1 MDLNKDNRNVY
12 TVDPEVYSE
21 YMHENIK
28 KPSSTLNSIVKILLL
43 ILLIV
48 LGGFYYKILKEDL
61 SFSEVFNKKEF
72 FSIYSFLDRSE
83 ETTKSVLMENNIEV
97 LAQEKVIVKE
107 KKTES
112 SLVIKE
118 EEVKKEEVIV
128 KKEEPVVEKTTIVL
142 TEEVKKEL
150 PVIEKVEVSHIE
162 VVQKVIEQKTPA
174 SNTPTSDI
182 LSDSYL
188 DKMVEEL
195 NSL

>member
-1 MDLNKDNRNVY
+1 MDLNKDNKNVY

-72 FSIYSFLDRSE
+72 FSIYSFLDKSE
-83 ETTKSVLMENNIEV
+83 QTTKSVLMENNIEV

-112 SLVIKE
+112 SLVKKE
-118 EEVKKEEVIV
+118 EEVIV

-150 PVIEKVEVSHIE
+150 PVIEKVEVSNIE

>member
-43 ILLIV
+43 ILFIV

-107 KKTES
+107 KES
-112 SLVIKE
+112 SLLKE
-118 EEVKKEEVIV
+118 EESKEEKVIV
-128 KKEEPVVEKTTIVL
+128 KKEEPIEEKHTIVL
-142 TEEVKKEL
+142 REEVKKEL
-150 PVIEKVEVSHIE
+150 PVIEKLEVSNIE
-162 VVQKVIEQKTPA
+162 VVQKVIEENTPA
-174 SNTPTSDI
+174 SDI
-182 LSDSYL
+182 ISDSYL
-188 DKMVEEL
+188 DKMVDEL

>member
-72 FSIYSFLDRSE
+72 FSIYSFLDKSE
-83 ETTKSVLMENNIEV
+83 QTTKSVLMENNIEV

-107 KKTES
+107 KEIES
-112 SLVIKE
+112 SLLKE
-118 EEVKKEEVIV
+118 EEAKEEKVII
-128 KKEEPVVEKTTIVL
+128 KKEEPIVEKHTIAL
-142 TEEVKKEL
+142 REEVKKEL
-150 PVIEKVEVSHIE
+150 PVIEKVEVSNIE
-162 VVQKVIEQKTPA
+162 VVQKVIEENTPA
-174 SNTPTSDI
+174 SDI
-182 LSDSYL
+182 ISDSYL
-188 DKMVEEL
+188 DKMVDEL

>member
-72 FSIYSFLDRSE
+72 FSIYPFLDRSE
-83 ETTKSVLMENNIEV
+83 QTTKNVLMENNIEV

-107 KKTES
+107 KEIES
-112 SLVIKE
+112 SLLKE
-118 EEVKKEEVIV
+118 EESKEEKVIV
-128 KKEEPVVEKTTIVL
+128 KKEEPIEEKHTIVL
-142 TEEVKKEL
+142 REEVKKEL
-150 PVIEKVEVSHIE
+150 PVIEKLEVSNIE
-162 VVQKVIEQKTPA
+162 VVQKVIEENTPA
-174 SNTPTSDI
+174 SDI
-182 LSDSYL
+182 ISDSYL
-188 DKMVEEL
+188 DKMVDEL

>member
-1 MDLNKDNRNVY
+1 MDLNKDNKNVY

-83 ETTKSVLMENNIEV
+83 QTTKSVLMENNIEV

-107 KKTES
+107 KEIES
-112 SLVIKE
+112 SLLKE
-118 EEVKKEEVIV
+118 EEAKEEKVII
-128 KKEEPVVEKTTIVL
+128 KKEEPIVEKHTIAL
-142 TEEVKKEL
+142 REEVKKEL
-150 PVIEKVEVSHIE
+150 PVIEKVEVSNIE
-162 VVQKVIEQKTPA
+162 VVQKVIEQNSPA
-174 SNTPTSDI
+174 SHTPTSDI
-182 LSDSYL
+182 ISDSYL
-188 DKMVEEL
+188 DKMVDEL